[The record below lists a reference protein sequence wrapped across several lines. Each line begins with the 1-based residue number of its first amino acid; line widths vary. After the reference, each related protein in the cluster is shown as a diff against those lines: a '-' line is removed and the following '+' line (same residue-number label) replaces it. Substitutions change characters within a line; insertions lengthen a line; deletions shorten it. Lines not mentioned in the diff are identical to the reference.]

1 MKIQQLLLP
10 TLAISVA
17 SKSTGI
23 DAQNLRQVPSTQ
35 PTSVPSIQNKETN
48 WPTSSVSA
56 GYLYDCTN
64 PLRCWSDMN
73 LGDENVKME
82 LF

>member
-23 DAQNLRQVPSTQ
+23 DTQNLRQVPS
-35 PTSVPSIQNKETN
+35 E
-48 WPTSSVSA
+48 
-56 GYLYDCTN
+56 
-64 PLRCWSDMN
+64 
-73 LGDENVKME
+73 
-82 LF
+82 